1 MRRRAQSYRTIDGI
15 RTNRDAVPWYWRMV
29 AAASSLMILGGFLML
44 PATFDTSEGL
54 KVNASV
60 IGIFAVAL
68 LTAGFSL
75 TALVCFA
82 VRSPFF
88 QADSIFLPALISSV
102 LGLLTVLYNFLI
114 SSKYKWNTP
123 ALLVTVAA
131 ALSSIIYAVL
141 LVFTRRRGSDA
152 SARGASVALGAQAQG
167 MGLRHAHSIS
177 SGAGT
182 WQDSTYYE
190 NYNQNM
196 FPAAAREPQ
205 PTGYDPNHIT
215 EEEMQRQQM
224 LMLLL
229 QKDQHPSP
237 DPSASTFRI
246 DWQGR
251 DEDEGP
257 PPNGYYAPGSS
268 ASQTPASAYPPTA
281 YLSQPGLTR
290 QWAEQLR
297 PWDGV
302 WRGVARSGSA
312 AAQSQR
318 NGSREQREER
328 RREIELGR

>member
-15 RTNRDAVPWYWRMV
+15 RTNGDEVPWYWRMV
-29 AAASSLMILGGFLML
+29 AATSSLMILGGFLML

-54 KVNASV
+54 RVNASV

-88 QADSIFLPALISSV
+88 QADSIFLPALTSSV
-102 LGLLTVLYNFLI
+102 LGLLTVLYDFLI
-114 SSKYKWNTP
+114 SSKYQWNTP

-141 LVFTRRRGSDA
+141 LVFTHRRGGDA
-152 SARGASVALGAQAQG
+152 KSRGASVALGAQGQR
-167 MGLRHAHSIS
+167 MGLRHASSIS
-177 SGAGT
+177 SGTGA
-182 WQDSTYYE
+182 WQDSTFYE

-196 FPAAAREPQ
+196 FPTAAREPQ
-205 PTGYDPNHIT
+205 PVGYDPNRIT

-229 QKDQHPSP
+229 QKEQHPSP

-251 DEDEGP
+251 DEDEAP

-281 YLSQPGLTR
+281 YSQSGLAR
-290 QWAEQLR
+290 QWTEQLQ

-302 WRGVARSGSA
+302 WRGVASSGSA
-312 AAQSQR
+312 AAQSQSD
-318 NGSREQREER
+318 NSREQREER